1 MNRCAVVLTLVAL
14 ALPLAAGRPAAA
26 EPVAGRIL
34 VTFDDPGMSNSARA
48 GPVRPGY
55 SRRMS
60 TYLVSIGVR
69 HAARG
74 VAREFGLRA
83 LDEWPIK
90 PLKVH
95 CIVYAIEDDRDVNEL
110 LDRLRADPRVES
122 AQRMKTFEL
131 LGTAAD
137 ASMAYSELQHSA
149 VSLELEAAHR
159 WSRGEGARVVIVDT
173 GADIAHPE
181 IRAQV
186 EAHRNFVDESA
197 TEFSADAHGTAIA
210 GIIGA
215 SADDGTG
222 IVGVAPSAAITVLKA
237 CWYADRQQPAVCNS
251 FTLARA
257 LSFAVES
264 NAQVIN
270 LSLSGPEDPLL
281 TRLVA
286 AAVDNGQII
295 IAAAPAAGSGA
306 RFPAELPGVI
316 VVNAAET
323 TARETGAAVR
333 APGSD
338 ILVLV
343 PGGEFGFASGS
354 SLSAAHVSGVVA
366 LLVSSHP
373 RLSRD
378 AVSAL
383 LMSAEV
389 PHSRSIS
396 ACRALA
402 LLMDRKGCPAQS
414 FVSGR
419 GP

>member
-1 MNRCAVVLTLVAL
+1 MNRCMVLVMLATLVL
-14 ALPLAAGRPAAA
+14 LLAAGPEAA
-26 EPVAGRIL
+26 EPETDRIL

-69 HAARG
+69 HAARSI
-74 VAREFGLRA
+74 AREFRLRA

-90 PLKVH
+90 ALKVH
-95 CIVYAIEDDRDVNEL
+95 CIVYAIDDDRDLDEL
-110 LDRLRADPRVES
+110 LENLRADPRVES
-122 AQRMKTFEL
+122 AQRMKTFEV
-131 LGTAAD
+131 LGTT
-137 ASMAYSELQHSA
+137 AYGELQHSA

-159 WSRGEGARVVIVDT
+159 WSQGEGAHVVIVDT
-173 GADIAHPE
+173 GADITHPE

-197 TEFSADAHGTAIA
+197 TDFSADAHGTAIA

-222 IVGVAPSAAITVLKA
+222 IVGVAPAAAITVLKA
-237 CWYADRQQPAVCNS
+237 CWYTDRQQPAVCNS

-257 LSFAVES
+257 LSFAIES
-264 NAQVIN
+264 GAQVIN

-281 TRLVA
+281 ARLVA
-286 AAVDNGQII
+286 TAVDSDQVV
-295 IAAAPAAGSGA
+295 IAAAPVATTASFPSG
-306 RFPAELPGVI
+306 LPDVI
-316 VVNAAET
+316 VVDAAET
-323 TARETGAAVR
+323 ATPGTRASVR

-338 ILVLV
+338 ILVPV

-366 LLVSSHP
+366 LLVASRP
-373 RLSRD
+373 QLSRD
-378 AVSAL
+378 GISAL
-383 LMSAEV
+383 LLSAEN
-389 PHSRSIS
+389 PDSRSVS

-402 LLMDRKGCPAQS
+402 LLMDREGCPAQS
-414 FVSGR
+414 FASGR
-419 GP
+419 LR

>member
-1 MNRCAVVLTLVAL
+1 MNRCMVLVILATLVL
-14 ALPLAAGRPAAA
+14 LLAAWPAAA
-26 EPVAGRIL
+26 EPEIKRIL
-34 VTFDDPGMSNSARA
+34 VTFEDPGMSRSSRA

-55 SRRMS
+55 SRRTS
-60 TYLVSIGVR
+60 SYLVSIGVR

-74 VAREFGLRA
+74 IAREFRLRA
-83 LDEWPIK
+83 LDEWPIQ

-95 CIVYAIEDDRDVNEL
+95 CLVYAIDDDRDVDEL
-110 LDRLRADPRVES
+110 LENLRADPRVES

-137 ASMAYSELQHSA
+137 ASTALGELQHSA

-159 WSRGEGARVVIVDT
+159 WSRGEGAHVVIVDT

-186 EAHRNFVDESA
+186 ETHRNFVDKSA

-215 SADDGTG
+215 SADDGAG

-237 CWYADRQQPAVCNS
+237 CWYTDRQRPAVCNS

-264 NAQVIN
+264 GAQVIN

-281 TRLVA
+281 ARLVA
-286 AAVDNGQII
+286 AAVDSGQIV
-295 IAAAPAAGSGA
+295 IAAAPAAASGTS
-306 RFPAELPGVI
+306 FPATLPGVI
-316 VVNAAET
+316 VVDAAET
-323 TARETGAAVR
+323 AARESAASVR

-338 ILVLV
+338 ILVLK
-343 PGGEFGFASGS
+343 PGGEFDFASGS
-354 SLSAAHVSGVVA
+354 SLSAAHISGVVA
-366 LLVSSHP
+366 LLVSSRP
-373 RLSRD
+373 QLSWEG
-378 AVSAL
+378 VNAL
-383 LMSAEV
+383 LLAAQN
-389 PHSRSIS
+389 PDNHSVS

-402 LLMDRKGCPAQS
+402 LLMDREGCQATHL
-414 FVSGR
+414 VSGLR
-419 GP
+419 P

>member
-1 MNRCAVVLTLVAL
+1 MNRCAVVLSLVTFVL
-14 ALPLAAGRPAAA
+14 LLAAGPTAA
-26 EPVAGRIL
+26 EQETDRIL
-34 VTFDDPGMSNSARA
+34 VTFDDPGMGKSARA

-55 SRRMS
+55 RRGMS

-83 LDEWPIK
+83 LDEWPIE

-95 CIVYAIEDDRDVNEL
+95 CIVYAIEDDRDVDEL
-110 LDRLRADPRVES
+110 LENLRADPRVES
-122 AQRMKTFEL
+122 AQRMKSFEL
-131 LGTAAD
+131 LGAPTGT
-137 ASMAYSELQHSA
+137 SMAYGELQHSA

-186 EAHRNFVDESA
+186 EAHRNFVDKSP

-215 SADDGTG
+215 SVDDGTG

-237 CWYADRQQPAVCNS
+237 CWYADRQRAAMCNS

-264 NAQVIN
+264 GAQVIN
-270 LSLSGPEDPLL
+270 LSLAGPEDPLL

-286 AAVDNGQII
+286 AAVDSGQIV

-306 RFPAELPGVI
+306 TFPAGLPGVI
-316 VVNAAET
+316 VVDAAET
-323 TARETGAAVR
+323 AAPETGASVR

-343 PGGEFGFASGS
+343 PGGDFGFASGN

-366 LLVSSHP
+366 LLVSSRP
-373 RLSRD
+373 QLSRD
-378 AVSAL
+378 GVSAL
-383 LMSAEV
+383 LISAQD
-389 PHSRSIS
+389 PHSHSVS

-402 LLMDRKGCPAQS
+402 LLMDRDGCSAQRL
-414 FVSGR
+414 VSR
-419 GP
+419 RRP

>member
-1 MNRCAVVLTLVAL
+1 MSRCAAAL
-14 ALPLAAGRPAAA
+14 ALLTLALLHAAGTVAA
-26 EPVAGRIL
+26 EPAADRIL

-55 SRRMS
+55 SRRTS

-69 HAARG
+69 RAARG
-74 VAREFGLRA
+74 IEREFGLRA
-83 LDEWPIK
+83 LDEWPIE

-95 CIVYAIEDDRDVNEL
+95 CIVYVVEDDRDVDEL
-110 LDRLRADPRVES
+110 LVRLQTDPRVES
-122 AQRMKTFEL
+122 AQRMNTFEV
-131 LGTAAD
+131 LGGPAG
-137 ASMAYSELQHSA
+137 ASVAYGGLQHSA

-159 WSRGEGARVVIVDT
+159 WSRGDGARVVIIDT

-181 IRAQV
+181 IRRQI
-186 EAHRNFVDESA
+186 EAHRNFVDESVK
-197 TEFSADAHGTAIA
+197 EFSADAHGTAIA

-215 SADDGTG
+215 SADDNIGM
-222 IVGVAPSAAITVLKA
+222 VGVAPLAALTVLKA
-237 CWYADRQQPAVCNS
+237 CWYTDRQQPAVCDS

-264 NAQVIN
+264 AADVIN

-286 AAVDNGQII
+286 AAIGSGQIV
-295 IAAAPAAGSGA
+295 IAAASPATSGA
-306 RFPAELPGVI
+306 AFPAGIPGVI
-316 VVNAAET
+316 VVSAAE
-323 TARETGAAVR
+323 ANAPSAGVSVR

-338 ILVLV
+338 ILVPV
-343 PGGEFGFASGS
+343 PGGDFDFASGS

-366 LLVSSHP
+366 LLVSSRP

-378 AVSAL
+378 DVSAL
-383 LMSAEV
+383 LASAES
-389 PHSRSIS
+389 PDGRSVS

-402 LLMDRKGCPAQS
+402 LLMDREGCPPPSLA
-414 FVSGR
+414 SGT

>member
-1 MNRCAVVLTLVAL
+1 MNRCLVVLALAAL
-14 ALPLAAGRPAAA
+14 ALLPAAGPAAK
-26 EPVAGRIL
+26 EPATDRIL
-34 VTFDDPGMSNSARA
+34 VTFDDPGMSRSARV

-55 SRRMS
+55 ARRQS

-69 HAARG
+69 QAARG
-74 VAREFGLRA
+74 IAREFGLRA
-83 LDEWPIK
+83 LDEWPIE

-95 CIVYAIEDDRDVNEL
+95 CIVYAIDDDRDVDEL
-110 LDRLRADPRVES
+110 LEELRADPRVES
-122 AQRMKTFEL
+122 AQRMKSFEL
-131 LGTAAD
+131 LGTAPKV
-137 ASMAYSELQHSA
+137 SNTYGELQHSA

-186 EAHRNFVDESA
+186 KEYRNFVDESP

-222 IVGVAPSAAITVLKA
+222 VVGVAPSAAITVLKA
-237 CWYADRQQPAVCNS
+237 CWYADRQRPAVCNS

-264 NAQVIN
+264 GAQVIN
-270 LSLSGPEDPLL
+270 LSLAGPEDPLL

-286 AAVDNGQII
+286 AAVDSGQIV
-295 IAAAPAAGSGA
+295 IAAAPAAASGA
-306 RFPAELPGVI
+306 TFPAGVPGVI

-323 TARETGAAVR
+323 AAPDIGASVR

-338 ILVLV
+338 ILVLL

-366 LLVSSHP
+366 LMVSSRP
-373 RLSRD
+373 RLSPD
-378 AVSAL
+378 AVSGL
-383 LMSAEV
+383 LLSAEN
-389 PHSRSIS
+389 PDSHTIS

-402 LLMDRKGCPAQS
+402 LLMERDAGCPAQGLAS
-414 FVSGR
+414 AR
-419 GP
+419 RP

>member
-1 MNRCAVVLTLVAL
+1 
-14 ALPLAAGRPAAA
+14 
-26 EPVAGRIL
+26 
-34 VTFDDPGMSNSARA
+34 
-48 GPVRPGY
+48 
-55 SRRMS
+55 
-60 TYLVSIGVR
+60 
-69 HAARG
+69 
-74 VAREFGLRA
+74 
-83 LDEWPIK
+83 
-90 PLKVH
+90 
-95 CIVYAIEDDRDVNEL
+95 
-110 LDRLRADPRVES
+110 
-122 AQRMKTFEL
+122 
-131 LGTAAD
+131 
-137 ASMAYSELQHSA
+137 MAYSELQHSA

-159 WSRGEGARVVIVDT
+159 WSRGEGASVVIVDT

-186 EAHRNFVDESA
+186 KAHRNFVDESA
-197 TEFSADAHGTAIA
+197 TDFIADAHGTAIA

-222 IVGVAPSAAITVLKA
+222 VVGVAPSAAITVLKA
-237 CWYADRQQPAVCNS
+237 CWYASRQQPAVCNS

-257 LSFAVES
+257 LSFAIES
-264 NAQVIN
+264 DAQVIN

-286 AAVDNGQII
+286 AAVDSGQIV
-295 IAAAPAAGSGA
+295 IAAAPAAASGA
-306 RFPAELPGVI
+306 TFPAELPGVI
-316 VVNAAET
+316 VVDAAET
-323 TARETGAAVR
+323 TAPDHGVSVR

-343 PGGEFGFASGS
+343 PGGEFGFANGS

-383 LMSAEV
+383 LISAED
-389 PHSRSIS
+389 PDSRSIS

-402 LLMDRKGCPAQS
+402 LLMDREGCPGQS